1 MAITIRPELEAKLRA
16 RAEAAGTSVETYLE
30 RIAHNDQAAELE
42 LEALAI
48 EGLHSGESIEA
59 GGTILGR
66 QAREPSQPS
75 PEISRSVAAS

>member
-16 RAEAAGTSVETYLE
+16 RAAAAGTSVETYLE

-48 EGLHSGESIEA
+48 EGLNSGESIEA
-59 GGTILGR
+59 EEPYW
-66 QAREPSQPS
+66 AAKRESLL
-75 PEISRSVAAS
+75 SRHRKSRVP

>member
-59 GGTILGR
+59 GEPYW
-66 QAREPSQPS
+66 AAKRESLLNRHRK
-75 PEISRSVAAS
+75 SRVP

>member
-16 RAEAAGTSVETYLE
+16 RADAAGVSVETYLE

-48 EGLHSGESIEA
+48 EGLNSGESIKTDEPYWA
-59 GGTILGR
+59 AKRERLLNR
-66 QAREPSQPS
+66 HRKARVP
-75 PEISRSVAAS
+75 